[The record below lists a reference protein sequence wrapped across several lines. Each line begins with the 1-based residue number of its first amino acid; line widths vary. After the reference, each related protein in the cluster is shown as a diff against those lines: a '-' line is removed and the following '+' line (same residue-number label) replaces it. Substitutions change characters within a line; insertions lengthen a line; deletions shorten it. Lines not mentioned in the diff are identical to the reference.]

1 MEMKMPVSVS
11 GNEEIINLMD
21 EITLSYTN
29 ENDEK
34 VELKLDPLTIKRK
47 ITTEIVE
54 TEPETKQSTE
64 EAVDK
69 RNICQKCYPKGK

>member
-1 MEMKMPVSVS
+1 
-11 GNEEIINLMD
+11 MD

-69 RNICQKCYPKGK
+69 KGYMPKMLSQRKVTRRAKPLREM